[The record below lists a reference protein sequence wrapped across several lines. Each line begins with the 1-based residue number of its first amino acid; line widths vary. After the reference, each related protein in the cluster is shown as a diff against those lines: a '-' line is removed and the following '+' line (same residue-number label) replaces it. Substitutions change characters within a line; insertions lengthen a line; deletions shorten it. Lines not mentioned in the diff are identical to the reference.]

1 MKKFI
6 IRAAAL
12 LLIFAAVI
20 YAVGA
25 LYRTTDSWA
34 GLETTEETYKFHDV
48 PQGITLAAVGS
59 SHGIA
64 AFRAADLGED
74 FFNFSMSAQTPQYD
88 LMMLRSF
95 AEHIEPGAGVIIT
108 VSYMSPFWTDTE
120 SAFET
125 KQPRYYRILSPDCI
139 VKPGR
144 RGIVRWCL
152 GRFSP
157 ALTTDPKSL
166 ALAFLAPEKQSAPA
180 DGVWVEPTL
189 TEEMLPSERLRVAR
203 DHLSLITPAMPG
215 GNPEMLEAYG
225 EIFTLCRE
233 NGWNAVL
240 VTPPYPR
247 EYTECFPDD
256 VLAEFRALTE
266 ELARTNGVAWLDYSC
281 SEDFPF
287 SYFRDLDHLNTEGAH
302 AFSEVLLPE
311 LRALGIR

>member
-25 LYRTTDSWA
+25 LYRTTDAWRS
-34 GLETTEETYKFHDV
+34 LEATEETDKFHDV

-64 AFRAADLGED
+64 AFRADDLGEG

-95 AEHIEPGAGVIIT
+95 AEHIEPGAAVIIT

-120 SAFET
+120 DAFET
-125 KQPRYYRILSPDCI
+125 KQPRYYRILPPDCI
-139 VKPGR
+139 VKPDLA
-144 RGIVRWCL
+144 RWCL

-166 ALAFLAPEKQSAPA
+166 ALALLTPKKQSAPT

-189 TEEMLPSERLRVAR
+189 TEDMLPSERERVAR
-203 DHLSLITPAMPG
+203 DHLTLITPAIPG

-225 EIFTLCRE
+225 EILALCRE
-233 NGWNAVL
+233 NDWNAVL

-247 EYTECFPDD
+247 EYTECFPDG

-266 ELARTNGVAWLDYSC
+266 ELARENGVVWLDHSC
-281 SEDFPF
+281 GEDFPL